1 VHFQGKVAIVTGAG
15 SGIGRALGEA
25 LARQGAIVV
34 LTDVAKDSVESIGAL
49 LRGEGHNAVSDLLD
63 VTDAAAVQAL
73 VDRTVDQYGKLDFMF
88 NNAGIGIGGKTHLHE
103 LKDWQP
109 VLRVNLDGVIHG
121 VVAAYRQ
128 MVRQGHG
135 HIINTAS
142 IAGLCPLPQGVP
154 YAATKHAVVGLS
166 TSLAVEAAI
175 HGVKVSAVCPGYIDT
190 AIFGS
195 GRYIG
200 IDREKALRGIP
211 VKATSPAS
219 AAKEILAG
227 VQKGKVL
234 IPVTRFAKIMWWLY
248 RLVPELAIKI
258 LSRNLRK
265 LEL

>member
-1 VHFQGKVAIVTGAG
+1 VHFRGKVAIVTGAA
-15 SGIGRALGEA
+15 SGIGRAIGEA
-25 LARQGAIVV
+25 LAREGAIAI
-34 LTDVAKDSVESIGAL
+34 LTDVDRDNVESVSAV
-49 LRGEGHNAVSDLLD
+49 LRGEGHTVSSERLD

-88 NNAGIGIGGKTHLHE
+88 NNAGIGIGGKAHLFE
-103 LKDWQP
+103 LTDWQP

-135 HIINTAS
+135 HIVNTAS
-142 IAGLCPLPQGVP
+142 IAGLTPLPFGAA

-166 TSLAVEAAI
+166 TSLAVEAAL

-200 IDREKALRGIP
+200 IEREKSLKGIP
-211 VKATSPAS
+211 VKPTSPQD
-219 AAKEILAG
+219 AAREILAG
-227 VQKGKVL
+227 VEKGKVL

-248 RLVPELAIKI
+248 RLMPEVAIKI

-265 LEL
+265 QEL